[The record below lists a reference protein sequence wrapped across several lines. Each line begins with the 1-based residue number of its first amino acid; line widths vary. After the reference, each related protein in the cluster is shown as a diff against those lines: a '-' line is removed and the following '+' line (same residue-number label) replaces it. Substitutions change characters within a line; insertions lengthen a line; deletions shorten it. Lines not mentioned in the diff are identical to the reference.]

1 LHVFDERAAAVATG
15 DPGRDKS
22 CSVPFGA
29 LGVSLPIENSPYAA
43 PDSFARTFF
52 GALSSAF
59 SGAFRHPVPQ
69 GICNF
74 LGHTACSGVRIPV
87 GCRFGLAL
95 LRPTG
100 APRQSCQA
108 AERELL
114 IARRHLEE
122 CVRLRTDLD
131 LAELDRDE
139 LAILPRHLRPD
150 RNHLVR

>member
-1 LHVFDERAAAVATG
+1 RTGVFLADLEADLDDRKHALFEKAFGLLDPQVLHVFDERAAAVATG

-43 PDSFARTFF
+43 PDSFALTFF

-95 LRPTG
+95 
-100 APRQSCQA
+100 
-108 AERELL
+108 
-114 IARRHLEE
+114 
-122 CVRLRTDLD
+122 
-131 LAELDRDE
+131 
-139 LAILPRHLRPD
+139 
-150 RNHLVR
+150 